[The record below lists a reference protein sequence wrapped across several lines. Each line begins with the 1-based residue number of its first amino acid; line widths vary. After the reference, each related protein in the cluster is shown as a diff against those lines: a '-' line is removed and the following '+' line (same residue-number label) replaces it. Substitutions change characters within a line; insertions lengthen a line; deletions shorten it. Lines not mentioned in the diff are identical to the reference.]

1 MAIRD
6 HYPHGTFCWVDLAAR
21 EMPEARE
28 FYQRLFGWK
37 AVDIDTQGGPPY
49 AHFQLQELP
58 VAGLGQL
65 EQALVDRRTPASWNS
80 YVAVDDIAAVCAQV
94 ESLGGK
100 ITVPTQR
107 VLDAGSLAFMQ
118 DPTGAASRFV
128 AEGPALRRRGAPG
141 LSLLLLERTLHAGYR
156 PGRRVL
162 RPPAGLGVFR
172 VSFSTGQVLRDSQPG
187 EECSGM
193 LQIDHRW
200 GDMRPC
206 WLVYFAVRSVDITVD
221 QVRQLGGWV
230 CVHPFDIEEGR
241 FAIVADGQGGMFDLV
256 QMRDA

>member
-6 HYPHGTFCWVDLAAR
+6 HYPHGNFCWVDLAAR
-21 EMPEARE
+21 DMSEARD
-28 FYQRLFGWK
+28 FYQRLIGWK

-65 EQALVDRRTPASWNS
+65 EQAMVDRRMPAAWNS
-80 YVAVDDIAAVCAQV
+80 YVAVEDLADVCAKV

-100 ITVPTQR
+100 VTVQPQR
-107 VLDAGSLAFMQ
+107 VLDAGSLAFLQ
-118 DPTGAASRFV
+118 DPTGATIGLWQKDQHFGAAAHQDYHCFCWNELCTRDIERAAEFYGQLLGWEFAEYPSR
-128 AEGPALRRRGAPG
+128 
-141 LSLLLLERTLHAGYR
+141 
-156 PGRRVL
+156 
-162 RPPAGLGVFR
+162 LGKSYIIR
-172 VSFSTGQVLRDSQPG
+172 NQG

-200 GDMRPC
+200 GDMRPN
-206 WLVYFAVRSVDITVD
+206 WMVYFAVRSVDITVD

-230 CVHPFDIEEGR
+230 LVHPFDIEEGR
-241 FAIVADGQGGMFDLV
+241 FAVVSDGQGGMFDLV